1 MYIVGEGPCEM
12 AKLPLALSCL
22 SYLINSFL
30 TDIMGFPVAWTV
42 KSLPAVRKT
51 RVQSLGQEDR
61 PAKEM
66 ATNSSILAWK
76 IPWMEEPGWLLS
88 MGSQRVGHD

>member
-30 TDIMGFPVAWTV
+30 TDIMGFPVAPVV
-42 KSLPAVRKT
+42 KNLLAMQENRVRSL
-51 RVQSLGQEDR
+51 SWED
-61 PAKEM
+61 PLEKEI
-66 ATNSSILAWK
+66 ATHYSILA
-76 IPWMEEPGWLLS
+76 
-88 MGSQRVGHD
+88 